1 VPPEQNQLA
10 TWNRFKEAL
19 NNWGHLQWKCEEP
32 SRKAVFLDL
41 ELELQ
46 NSTVITKTFQ
56 KKMNLYLY
64 IPPLSAHPPS
74 CLKGLNTGEL
84 RRYWLQNNNIDFGQ
98 ILCKFITRLAER
110 GHTIDNLRPLFEQ
123 AALRLD
129 RKPNQQT
136 NTTATNDNT
145 IFLHRTYHPFGPSRN
160 IIRYAF
166 QQILEPVLDYDR
178 MIIATAR
185 PSNLRDLLTKARLNL
200 PDDINIQNMLDEHKA
215 TNT

>member
-1 VPPEQNQLA
+1 MLRECLLRRVV
-10 TWNRFKEAL
+10 F
-19 NNWGHLQWKCEEP
+19 
-32 SRKAVFLDL
+32 VFLDL

-46 NSTVITKTFQ
+46 NSTIITKTFQ

-64 IPPLSAHPPS
+64 IPLLSAHPPS
-74 CLKGLNTGEL
+74 CLKGLITGEL
-84 RRYWLQNNNIDFGQ
+84 WRYWLQNNTTDFGQ
-98 ILCKFITRLAER
+98 VLCKFITRLTER
-110 GHTIDNLRPLFEQ
+110 GHTLDNLKPLFEQ
-123 AALRLD
+123 AALHLD
-129 RKPNQQT
+129 RKQNQET
-136 NTTATNDNT
+136 NKTSSNDNT

-200 PDDINIQNMLDEHKA
+200 PEDINIQNMLDEFKT

>member
-1 VPPEQNQLA
+1 
-10 TWNRFKEAL
+10 
-19 NNWGHLQWKCEEP
+19 
-32 SRKAVFLDL
+32 VFLDL

-46 NSTVITKTFQ
+46 NTTVTTKTFQ
-56 KKMNLYLY
+56 KQMNLYLY

-74 CLKGLNTGEL
+74 CLKGLITGEL
-84 RRYWLQNNNIDFGQ
+84 RRYWLQNNITDFEQ
-98 ILCKFITRLAER
+98 ILCKFVTRLIER
-110 GHTIDNLRPLFEQ
+110 GHTLENLRPLFEQ
-123 AALRLD
+123 ATRHLD
-129 RKPNQQT
+129 REPNQQT
-136 NTTATNDNT
+136 NKTSTNDNT

-185 PSNLRDLLTKARLNL
+185 PSNLRDLLTKAYLNL
-200 PDDINIQNMLDEHKA
+200 PDDINILSMLDEIKA